1 MMHASN
7 IRSYDRGIEALL
19 TRVEVL
25 LQYLYVASLAE
36 QYMALSSTKLPAFL
50 SSTVSTGVINAL
62 YHNKVIDHYEH
73 PRNVGTLD
81 KNDPNVGTG
90 IVGSPACG
98 DVMKLQIKVD
108 ENGKIIDAKFKT
120 FGCGSAIA
128 SSSLASEWIKG
139 KTTEYASK
147 VKNDE
152 IAKELCLPP
161 VKLHCSMLAQ
171 DAIQAALKTTRKN
184 RKNRMADDIEQ
195 AVLTIGH
202 ASVYVTKY
210 GHVLSVSVQIHYVTQ
225 TCSAM

>member
-1 MMHASN
+1 MVS
-7 IRSYDRGIEALL
+7 
-19 TRVEVL
+19 
-25 LQYLYVASLAE
+25 
-36 QYMALSSTKLPAFL
+36 SSTKLPSFL
-50 SSTVSTGVINAL
+50 SSTVSTRVINSL
-62 YHNKVIDHYEH
+62 YHKKVIDHYEH

-108 ENGKIIDAKFKT
+108 ESGKIIDAKFKT

-139 KTTEYASK
+139 KTTEYASR

-171 DAIQAALKTTRKN
+171 DAIQAALKDYKKKQEKSN
-184 RKNRMADDIEQ
+184 AD
-195 AVLTIGH
+195 
-202 ASVYVTKY
+202 
-210 GHVLSVSVQIHYVTQ
+210 
-225 TCSAM
+225 